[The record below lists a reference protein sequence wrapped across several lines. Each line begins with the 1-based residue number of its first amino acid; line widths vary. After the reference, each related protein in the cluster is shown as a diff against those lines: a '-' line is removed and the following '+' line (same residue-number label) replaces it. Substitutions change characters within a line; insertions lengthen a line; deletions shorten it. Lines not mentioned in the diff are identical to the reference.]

1 MEEGASEFKNSA
13 CLASGDPHLFLSQLP
28 TRPVTSIRHFPSLLC
43 RIGGGVGGVLKYL
56 PRLNPVIHSSE
67 ESVSFPHRGTCHLSV
82 CVPAQTTA
90 ALGPTTNTPLTFLTD
105 LTS

>member
-28 TRPVTSIRHFPSLLC
+28 TRPATSDKALPLSALWDC
-43 RIGGGVGGVLKYL
+43 GGVGGVLKYL
-56 PRLNPVIHSSE
+56 SRLNPVIHFSE
-67 ESVSFPHRGTCHLSV
+67 EPLSFPHRGTCHLSV
-82 CVPAQTTA
+82 FIPAQTTA
-90 ALGPTTNTPLTFLTD
+90 ALGPTINPPLTFLTD